1 MLHGICEVFITL
13 LFNKVLNQ
21 SHLIQFHNFSG
32 GGGGWGVAGYWMGDP
47 FACCQKK
54 KYSLLSVDILD
65 FEVEM

>member
-21 SHLIQFHNFSG
+21 SHFIQFHNFSG
-32 GGGGWGVAGYWMGDP
+32 GVAGYWMGDP
-47 FACCQKK
+47 FASYQ